1 MPVFLLPDDLPVFP
15 DPRQAEPEGLLALG
29 GGLEP
34 ARLLLAYSRGIF
46 PWSSEGEP
54 LMWFSPSPRMVLR
67 LPGDLHV
74 GRSLRKQ
81 LRRRPLRITLDLE
94 FAAVMAACAEP
105 RDGQEQTW
113 ITAGIV
119 ASFTALHRLGVA
131 HSVEVWDGET
141 MVGGLYGLAIG
152 GAFFGESM
160 FSRESGASKQ
170 GFIALARQLI
180 RWDYRLIDCQMT
192 TGHLGGLGGQE
203 LEREAF
209 LAALDE
215 AVRAPGRLGPWRFDA
230 APTASEAD
238 DTDAASTAL
247 TPTA

>member
-15 DPRQAEPEGLLALG
+15 DPRRAEPDGLLALG

-54 LMWFSPSPRMVLR
+54 LMWFCPSPRMVLR

-74 GRSLRKQ
+74 GRSVHKQ
-81 LRRRPLRITLDLE
+81 LRRRPLRVTLDRD
-94 FAAVMAACAEP
+94 FAAVIAACADHP
-105 RDGQEQTW
+105 RADQDSTW
-113 ITAGIV
+113 ITRGIV
-119 ASFTALHRLGVA
+119 ASFTELHRLGVA
-131 HSVEVWDGET
+131 HSVEVWDGEAL
-141 MVGGLYGLAIG
+141 VGGLYGLAIG

-160 FSRESGASKQ
+160 FSRETGASKQ
-170 GFIALARQLI
+170 AFIALARQLI

-192 TGHLGGLGGQE
+192 TAHLRGLGGQE

-215 AVRAPGRLGPWRFDA
+215 AVRAPGRLGPWAFDEPVNDDAGPAADA
-230 APTASEAD
+230 AASA
-238 DTDAASTAL
+238 
-247 TPTA
+247 

>member
-15 DPRQAEPEGLLALG
+15 DPRRAEPDGLLALG

-54 LMWFSPSPRMVLR
+54 LMWFCPAPRMVLR

-74 GRSLRKQ
+74 SRSVHKQ
-81 LRRRPLRITLDLE
+81 WRRRPLRITLDLD
-94 FAAVMAACAEP
+94 FTAVITACAAMP
-105 RDGQEQTW
+105 RVGQDSTW
-113 ITAGIV
+113 ITRGLLA
-119 ASFTALHRLGVA
+119 AFTELHRLGLA
-131 HSVEVWDGET
+131 HSVEAWDGEAL
-141 MVGGLYGLAIG
+141 VGGLYGLAIG

-170 GFIALARQLI
+170 AFVALARQLI
-180 RWDYRLIDCQMT
+180 RWDYRLIDCQMAT
-192 TGHLGGLGGQE
+192 AHLRGLGGQE

-209 LAALDE
+209 LEALAG
-215 AVRAPGRLGPWRFDA
+215 AVRAPGRLGPWRLDQGDLS
-230 APTASEAD
+230 PTA
-238 DTDAASTAL
+238 
-247 TPTA
+247 